1 MDDENE
7 MLTAEEVQQWLKV
20 GRNVTYTRLRH
31 LATRVATGPSG
42 RALLRWRRGDVLEF
56 LREKR
61 LAA

>member
-7 MLTAEEVQQWLKV
+7 MLTAEELQKWLKV
-20 GRNVTYTRLRH
+20 SRNFTYTRLRY
-31 LATRVATGPSG
+31 LATRVATGPTG

-61 LAA
+61 RAA